1 MYISSSLLW
10 YSSHHKTSMPIESIN
25 LFYWFF
31 PQDTHIV
38 SLYPKAHFCNSSSSL
53 KPLYPPT
60 SLPSEF
66 EPHGACL
73 ETVGYNIFLY
83 GNQVGSSRITFMWMN
98 EWWTEWM
105 MDWMNELIHEWW
117 TEWINVWIN
126 EWMIEWMNAWMND
139 WMNECMNEWM
149 NAWINQWM
157 HESINEWLIDGMN
170 EWMNEWMNEMN
181 SQPFQLVNFL
191 STHGTMMG

>member
-1 MYISSSLLW
+1 ML
-10 YSSHHKTSMPIESIN
+10 MPIEFIN

-83 GNQVGSSRITFMWMN
+83 GQPGR
-98 EWWTEWM
+98 
-105 MDWMNELIHEWW
+105 LIPHHFD
-117 TEWINVWIN
+117 V
-126 EWMIEWMNAWMND
+126 
-139 WMNECMNEWM
+139 
-149 NAWINQWM
+149 
-157 HESINEWLIDGMN
+157 N
-170 EWMNEWMNEMN
+170 EWMNEWMID
-181 SQPFQLVNFL
+181 
-191 STHGTMMG
+191 G